1 MQNTASGCFPAPW
14 RARWPSEPRSPCGL
28 WHSWRAAVVADGRE
42 ELREERVAVVVQL
55 LHLGRQLGVLL
66 GVVQLHL
73 LHDEVVPGLEQLVGQ
88 VQFLL
93 VLRRNQAVKLLVQ
106 FGMHRAGM
114 HRDASVHP
122 HVAG

>member
-1 MQNTASGCFPAPW
+1 MKNTAGGCFPAPW

-28 WHSWRAAVVADGRE
+28 WHSGRATVVANGAED
-42 ELREERVAVVVQL
+42 LRDERVAVVTQL

-73 LHDEVVPGLEQLVGQ
+73 LHDEVVPGFEQLVGEM
-88 VQFLL
+88 QFLL

>member
-1 MQNTASGCFPAPW
+1 MQNTAGGCFPAPW

-28 WHSWRAAVVADGRE
+28 WHSGRAAVVADGRE

-66 GVVQLHL
+66 GVVQLHF
-73 LHDEVVPGLEQLVGQ
+73 LHDQVVPGFELFVGQ

-93 VLRRNQAVKLLVQ
+93 VLRR
-106 FGMHRAGM
+106 
-114 HRDASVHP
+114 D
-122 HVAG
+122 